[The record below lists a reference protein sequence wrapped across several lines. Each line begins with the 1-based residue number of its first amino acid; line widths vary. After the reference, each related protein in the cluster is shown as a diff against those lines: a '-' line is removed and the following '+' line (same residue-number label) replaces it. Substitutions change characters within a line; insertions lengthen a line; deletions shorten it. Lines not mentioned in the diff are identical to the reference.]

1 MSNMPSTP
9 AVHPEQKLREG
20 GYPAHLGS
28 LSGTV
33 WGVGAHPRQQAALWT
48 TKRNHRTLLWN
59 GKGVSWVA
67 LHELKRDGS
76 NEDESRAYFCMHEF
90 EETSDDDQKVG
101 PSRPRITE
109 YIRWKANSCHIKN
122 KATISFR
129 KLVALSTVWNPEL
142 LRGFRGI
149 LLNIILLEV
158 FLWKYCYFRS

>member
-33 WGVGAHPRQQAALWT
+33 WGVAAHPRQQAALWT

-101 PSRPRITE
+101 PSRPRITG
-109 YIRWKANSCHIKN
+109 YIRWKANSCNIKQSDHFFSEIGRFVYSL
-122 KATISFR
+122 KPCLARFFLFLELKSTIFQ
-129 KLVALSTVWNPEL
+129 L
-142 LRGFRGI
+142 
-149 LLNIILLEV
+149 
-158 FLWKYCYFRS
+158 